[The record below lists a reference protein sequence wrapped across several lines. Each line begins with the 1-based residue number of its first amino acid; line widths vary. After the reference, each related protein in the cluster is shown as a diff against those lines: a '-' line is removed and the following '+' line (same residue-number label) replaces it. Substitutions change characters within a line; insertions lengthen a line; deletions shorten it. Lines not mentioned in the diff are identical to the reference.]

1 MDSVWMIPTTLLLM
15 LASWLLRRLWLTISH
30 LLYDGHAHPV
40 VVIEFLVLIQHRL
53 LPVHNSQVGEDFLY
67 DEFNRLFRISCA
79 PLVPT
84 INTLYIDIDIMRCN
98 RYRLYTTMLQKIVS

>member
-30 LLYDGHAHPV
+30 LLYDGHAHLV
-40 VVIEFLVLIQHRL
+40 VVIELLVLIQHRL
-53 LPVHNSQVGEDFLY
+53 LPAHNSQVGENFLY
-67 DEFNRLFRISCA
+67 DEFNHLFRISCA
-79 PLVPT
+79 PLVST
-84 INTLYIDIDIMRCN
+84 INTLYIDIMRCN